1 MAEVRSEAASARTDA
16 QGRFT
21 IQLGEP
27 ARLRATLVGYR
38 PVAVD
43 AQPGVEIEIAL
54 QPDTLRRSDSVSV
67 SAGPFSGEQEVS
79 VALAGNELR
88 NLASVLADDPL
99 RAVQSMPGVAGNDD
113 FRAQFSVRGAGFQRV
128 GVYLDGILIHAPF
141 HTVQGEPT
149 SASLSIIQGEL
160 LESANV
166 HVGPLPARY
175 ADRTAGALDFRSREG
190 DARRRSA
197 RITASASN
205 AGASAEGP
213 LGRNLTWL
221 AAVRKSYLQYII
233 NRTASDEPSLGF
245 SFWDGQGKLAWTPT
259 AAHQVSLTLIN
270 GNSGLDRDPTKV
282 NLGVNAIADSS
293 YRYTLAYLGWRYT
306 RSGLLF
312 TQRLGWLDE
321 AFQNDNRNAL
331 RLQQG
336 AYREYIWNGDGSRL
350 WNPRL
355 VTEFGWSV
363 RELRDRAYADR
374 VVTGPTP
381 ILRIDDYR
389 GSGTRSGVYAQQS
402 VNLTASL
409 QLRFGGRRDYHS
421 ANGRGAWLG
430 NAGLT
435 GRAWR
440 GARWH
445 AAWSQTA
452 QYPELLQLFS
462 HAGRRTLEPQ
472 RAAQTQLGLEQALG
486 ERSRVRLELY
496 NRQDRQLLFQP
507 FGEPRA
513 LPNNRFYLPPLIT
526 PWQNSSRG
534 YSRGGQV
541 FFQRRAANGVTGWVS
556 YVYNRAR
563 LRDQFLSN
571 VILYDADSEA
581 HHLFQLYASQ
591 RLRATVN
598 LSAKWVYGSGM
609 PIPGFYQQRGPHRQ
623 TDVFLSAQR
632 NLLRL
637 PAYQRTDVRV
647 NKSFVRKRYQFTLFA
662 EVINLTNRNNLRFDD
677 YGNIDPRTGR
687 ARLFLKRTFP
697 ILPSA
702 GIVFD
707 F

>member
-1 MAEVRSEAASARTDA
+1 MAEVRTEGAAVRTDA

-21 IQLGEP
+21 LELNES

-43 AQPGVEIEIAL
+43 AQPDAELEIAL
-54 QPDTLRRSDSVSV
+54 QPDTLRRSDSVNV

-99 RAVQSMPGVAGNDD
+99 RAVQSMPGVAANDD
-113 FRAQFSVRGAGFQRV
+113 FRAQFSIRGAGFQRV

-166 HVGPLPARY
+166 HTGPLPARY

-197 RITASASN
+197 RMTASASN

-213 LGRNLTWL
+213 LGRHVTWL

-259 AAHQVSLTLIN
+259 AAHQLSLTLIN
-270 GNSGLDRDPTKV
+270 GHSGLDRDPTRV
-282 NLGVNAIADSS
+282 QLGLNAIADSS

-306 RSGLLF
+306 RPGLLL

-321 AFQNDNRNAL
+321 AFHNDNRNAL
-331 RLQQG
+331 RLQEG
-336 AYREYIWNGDGSRL
+336 TYREQIWNGDGSRM
-350 WNPRL
+350 WSPRL

-402 VNLTASL
+402 VNLTAGL
-409 QLRFGGRRDYHS
+409 QLRLGGRRDYHS
-421 ANGRGAWLG
+421 TNSRGVWLG

-435 GRAWR
+435 GPAWR

-452 QYPELLQLFS
+452 QYPDLLQFFS
-462 HAGRRTLEPQ
+462 RAGRRTLEPQ
-472 RAAQTQLGLEQALG
+472 RAAQTQVGLEQAIG
-486 ERSRVRLELY
+486 ERSRVRMELY

-513 LPNNRFYLPPLIT
+513 LAGNRFYLPPLIT
-526 PWQNSSRG
+526 PWENSSRG

-541 FFQRRAANGVTGWVS
+541 FFQRRAANGFTGWVS
-556 YVYNRAR
+556 YAYNRAR

-571 VILYDADSEA
+571 IILYDADFESR
-581 HHLFQLYASQ
+581 HLFQLYASQ
-591 RLRATVN
+591 RLRPTVN

-609 PIPGFYQQRGPHRQ
+609 PVPGFYEQRGPNRQ
-623 TDVFLSAQR
+623 TDVFLATQR
-632 NLLRL
+632 NLTRL
-637 PAYQRTDVRV
+637 PAYQRTDVRI

-677 YGNIDPRTGR
+677 YGGIDTRTGR
-687 ARLFLKRTFP
+687 ARLFLNRTFP